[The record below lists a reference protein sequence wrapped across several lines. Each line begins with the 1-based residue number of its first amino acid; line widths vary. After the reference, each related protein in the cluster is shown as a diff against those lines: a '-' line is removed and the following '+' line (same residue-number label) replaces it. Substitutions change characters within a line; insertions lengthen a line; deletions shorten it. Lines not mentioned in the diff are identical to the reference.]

1 MTNMMVVYLGLLS
14 ASVLAAVPRLAV
26 RAASTAPTSPV
37 ATPGALQY
45 GPAYFLCPA
54 VFPSSVFTSFYPVP
68 TGQQPQPII
77 VDEAASTT
85 YAYNVTN
92 PTAIPTV
99 DLYDPV
105 IYPVPTVANTTA
117 SVNTADKAF
126 EMIASI
132 IAGNSSLVSGSSSN
146 CTKCQAALEVGQ
158 QLARINPA
166 DVPVLLT
173 NLCTTYAFSS
183 AATCKLNYMPQ
194 YLGATITQV
203 LAYANTSG
211 LDGRYICFNW
221 ISGYCPE
228 PATHALNTTAFFDT
242 PKPANVSVPPAS
254 GQRIKVL
261 HLSDFHLDPRYENGA
276 EANCSSGLCCRS
288 DAHNTASPSSVLSA
302 APKYGAF
309 LCDTPYDLALAALQA
324 IPALS
329 SPNGTADFAMT
340 LYTGDLVSHDPGYEL
355 SRVYTE
361 EVETVMYRLFKR
373 FFGNGPVYAA
383 LGNHDTYN
391 VAQDAP
397 MSLPGMLSQQDF
409 SWNYDHVA
417 RLWQTEGWL
426 NSSEADQAATHYGA
440 YSVKVPGYNLRVI
453 TINTDFWYKSNY
465 FNYINMTNPDVSG
478 TLKFLGTEL
487 AGAEQRGERVWIV
500 GHVLSGW
507 DGSNPLKDPT
517 NLFYAIVDRYAP
529 HTIANIFFGHTHE
542 DQFTVFFSGN
552 GTNQS
557 LANAVATAWIAPS
570 ITPLTNLNS
579 GFRIYEVDTGDFN
592 VYEAHTYYSNVSTF
606 TSASMN
612 NTGIS
617 YQLEYSSRSAYD
629 PNRTYPATAP
639 LDAKFWY
646 QQTLNMAAAPSLMSN
661 FTTYQGKMSAKTTN
675 CTSSTCVSAK
685 LCYMRSGSA
694 TLGKACKQGYGS
706 VQGS

>member
-1 MTNMMVVYLGLLS
+1 MVVFWSLLI
-14 ASVLAAVPRLAV
+14 AHVMAAPTVAV
-26 RAASTAPTSPV
+26 RAASAAPTSPV
-37 ATPGALQY
+37 ATPGGLQY
-45 GPAYFLCPA
+45 GPAFFLCPA
-54 VFPSSVFTSFYPVP
+54 AFPSSVFSSYYATP
-68 TGQQPQPII
+68 TGQQPQPVI
-77 VDEAASTT
+77 VDEYASTT
-85 YAYNVTN
+85 YAYNLTN
-92 PTAIPTV
+92 PTAIPTI
-99 DLYDPV
+99 DTLDPV
-105 IYPVPTVANTTA
+105 VYPPPTIANTTDSINSA
-117 SVNTADKAF
+117 AQAYQ
-126 EMIASI
+126 I
-132 IAGNSSLVSGSSSN
+132 IANIIKGNSSLVSNSSSN
-146 CTKCQAALEVGQ
+146 CDRCQVALGIGQ
-158 QLARINPA
+158 QLAKTNPA
-166 DVPVLLT
+166 DVPTLLT
-173 NLCTTYAFSS
+173 QLCTVYAFSS

-203 LAYANTSG
+203 LAYADTSG
-211 LDGRYICFNW
+211 LDGKYICYNW
-221 ISGYCPE
+221 INGYCPE
-228 PATHALNTTAFFDT
+228 PATQSLDTSSFFDSA
-242 PKPANVSVPPAS
+242 KPLDVTVPPAS

-276 EANCSSGLCCRS
+276 EAHCSSGLCCRS
-288 DAHNTASPSSVLSA
+288 NSPNTASPSTVLA
-302 APKYGAF
+302 PAPKYGAF

-355 SRVYTE
+355 SRSYTE
-361 EVETVMYRLFKR
+361 EVETVMYRLFKK

-397 MSLPGMLSQQDF
+397 MSLPGMLEQQDF
-409 SWNYDHVA
+409 SWNYEHVSQ
-417 RLWQTEGWL
+417 LWQSEGWL
-426 NSSEADQAATHYGA
+426 DSTIANQSATHYGA

-478 TLKFLGTEL
+478 TLKFLSTEL
-487 AGAEQRGERVWIV
+487 AGAESRGERVWIV

-542 DQFTVFFSGN
+542 DQFSVFFSGN

-557 LANAVATAWIAPS
+557 LANAIATAWIAPS

-592 VYEAHTYYSNVSTF
+592 VYEAYTYYSDVSTF
-606 TSASMN
+606 TAASDSN
-612 NTGIS
+612 SGIA
-617 YQLEYSSRSAYD
+617 YKFEYSSRQAYD
-629 PNRTYPATAP
+629 PNNTYPASAP

-646 QQTLNMAAAPSLMSN
+646 QQTLNIAAQPSLMSK
-661 FTTYQGKMSAKTTN
+661 FTAHQGKMSQKTGG
-675 CTSSTCVSAK
+675 CSSSACVNAK

-706 VQGS
+706 VQ